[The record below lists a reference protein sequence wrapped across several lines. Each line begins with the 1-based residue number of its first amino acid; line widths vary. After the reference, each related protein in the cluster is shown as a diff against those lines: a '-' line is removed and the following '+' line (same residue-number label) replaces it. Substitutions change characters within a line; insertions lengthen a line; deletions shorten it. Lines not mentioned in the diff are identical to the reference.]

1 MAARHRPHAL
11 RLERAAV
18 HLEALQ
24 RDLAEY
30 GERHPFRAAPLG
42 TPHGLWQ
49 ATLVERL
56 PPHLPLVVGDAVHN
70 LRAALDQAAKA
81 LVPPHLRKRTQFP
94 LLREDVLARD
104 PATGH
109 YRLADN
115 SARRARARW
124 QAASEAVPG
133 AARQFMESV
142 QPYQQGQERLA
153 RQLALLGALQD
164 ADKQHEL
171 DPVVTGLAEP
181 AATVPLGRLVLSQP
195 FVLAQHHG
203 NELVGFVAKAHSIP
217 GELPRIEPRH
227 AEQLERLTGRWRSGS
242 AAEAEVWGVPR
253 VAMEVPGC
261 EELVPLPSALADLW
275 DTVRAVVDVLDVH
288 AEPATDGRSR
298 GPDGAR
304 PA

>member
-1 MAARHRPHAL
+1 MTARNQPHAL
-11 RLERAAV
+11 RIERAAV
-18 HLEALQ
+18 HLGELQ
-24 RDLAEY
+24 RDLEEY
-30 GERHPFRAAPLG
+30 GKRHPFRAAPLG

-49 ATLVERL
+49 ANLVERL

-81 LVPPHLRKRTQFP
+81 LVPPRLRQRTQFP

-124 QAASEAVPG
+124 QAASEAVPD
-133 AARQFMESV
+133 AARRFMESV

-153 RQLALLGALQD
+153 QRLALLGALQD
-164 ADKQHEL
+164 ADKQHEIV
-171 DPVVTGLAEP
+171 PVVTGLTEP
-181 AATVPLGRLVLSQP
+181 AAAVPLGRLVLSQP

-203 NELVGFVAKAHSIP
+203 NELVGFVAMARSIP
-217 GELPRIEPRH
+217 GELPRIDPRH
-227 AEQLERLTGRWRSGS
+227 AERMQQITDRWRSGS
-242 AAEAEVWGVPR
+242 TAEADVWGVPH

-261 EELVPLPSALADLW
+261 DELVPLPSALVELW
-275 DTVRAVVDVLDVH
+275 DAVRAVVDVLDVH
-288 AEPATDGRSR
+288 AGLVTDRRSR
-298 GPDGAR
+298 GDGSR
-304 PA
+304 P

>member
-1 MAARHRPHAL
+1 MAETIRAHAL
-11 RLERAAV
+11 RLQRAAV

-24 RDLAEY
+24 HELHQYAA
-30 GERHPFRAAPLG
+30 RHPFRAAPLG
-42 TPHGLWQ
+42 TTHGLWQ

-56 PPHLPLVVGDAVHN
+56 PLHLPLVVGDVVHH

-81 LVPPHLRKRTQFP
+81 LVPPSLKQRTQFP
-94 LLREDVLARD
+94 LLNENVLARD

-124 QAASEAVPG
+124 QAASEAVPD
-133 AARQFMESV
+133 AARRFMESV
-142 QPYQQGQERLA
+142 QPYQQGQDRLA
-153 RQLALLGALQD
+153 QRLALIGALQA

-171 DPVVTGLAEP
+171 VLVVTGVAEP
-181 AATVPLGRLVLSQP
+181 AAGLPLGRLVLSQP
-195 FVLAQHHG
+195 FVLAQHRG
-203 NELVGFVAKAHSIP
+203 NELVGFVAMARSIP

-227 AEQLERLTGRWRSGS
+227 AEHLERITGRWRSGS
-242 AAEAEVWGVPR
+242 AAETEVWGVPH

-261 EELVPLPSALADLW
+261 DELVPLPSALVELW
-275 DTVRAVVDVLDVH
+275 DAVRAVVDVLDVH
-288 AEPATDGRSR
+288 AEPVTGNRSR

-304 PA
+304 P